1 MAKTLP
7 QLKRQIAVLQR
18 QADVL
23 KKKELKGVIARIR
36 EAIDFYE
43 LTPADLGFEGAS
55 RSGVGQSAS
64 RKRATVPAKK
74 AKGARTK
81 APSVIKYRDEAGH
94 GWSGH
99 GRRPRWFLDAL
110 ASGKTA
116 EDLLA

>member
-18 QADVL
+18 QADAL
-23 KKKELKGVIARIR
+23 KKKELKGVIARIK

-43 LTPADLGFEGAS
+43 ITPADLGFEGPS
-55 RSGVGQSAS
+55 RAIAGKGVS
-64 RKRATVPAKK
+64 RKRAALPAKK
-74 AKGARTK
+74 AKSARSKT
-81 APSVIKYRDEAGH
+81 PSVIKYRDEAGH

-99 GRRPRWFLDAL
+99 GRRPQWFLDAL